1 MKRKDIEKAAGEYS
15 GSVLGFKDNPVVM
28 AKHKAFTAGADWR
41 INIVWHEVSERPDEN
56 EPTIIERE
64 NGKFSLHE
72 KGYDGPW
79 KYNVEQFNFKRWA
92 YVKDLIPDKE
102 D

>member
-1 MKRKDIEKAAGEYS
+1 MTREQIEKAA
-15 GSVLGFKDNPVVM
+15 LLC
-28 AKHKAFTAGADWR
+28 AGAGEWGECPYNPDAKNGFMAGAQWR
-41 INIVWHEVSERPDEN
+41 INSVWHEVSERPDEN

>member
-1 MKRKDIEKAAGEYS
+1 MKKEDIEKAAIDYS
-15 GSVLGFKDNPVVM
+15 GRDDGVTLKTEIY
-28 AKHKAFTAGADWR
+28 AFTAGAEWR
-41 INIVWHEVSERPDEN
+41 INSVWHKVSERPDEN

>member
-1 MKRKDIEKAAGEYS
+1 MTREDIKNAAIDYS
-15 GSVLGFKDNPVVM
+15 GRDDGVTLKM
-28 AKHKAFTAGADWR
+28 EIYAFMAGADWR
-41 INIVWHEVSERPDEN
+41 INSAWHEVSERPDEN

>member
-1 MKRKDIEKAAGEYS
+1 MARKDNIKAAQDYEDSLIYA
-15 GSVLGFKDNPVVM
+15 SVSEQCDVQ
-28 AKHKAFTAGADWR
+28 KAFITGANWR
-41 INIVWHEVSERPDEN
+41 INSAWHEVSERPYEN
-56 EPTIIERE
+56 EPIIIERE

-102 D
+102 E